1 MKHIKTFES
10 FLNEGHLPFNIEK
23 SLQLSG
29 VSFELDEER
38 TNEDDDSRFDFV
50 QVYYADEKSNGNE
63 WVIKVGTT
71 PKGNYLLEIME
82 DEKVVFTHEYPSAQK
97 SYFDQ
102 DCANSLGFS
111 PELD

>member
-1 MKHIKTFES
+1 MKHIKTFEG

-23 SLQLSG
+23 SLHLGG
-29 VSFELDEER
+29 VSFEFDEER
-38 TNEDDDSRFDFV
+38 TDEDDDKRFDFV
-50 QVYYADEKSNGNE
+50 QVYYADEKRNGNE

-71 PKGNYLLEIME
+71 PKGDYLMEIIE
-82 DEKVVFTHEYPSAQK
+82 DEKVVFTHEYPRSQK
-97 SYFDQ
+97 AYFDQ